1 MTDHNRLMKI
11 ATFNVNSIRRRVGA
25 LCKWLQDASPDVVLL
40 QELKALPEQVPI
52 MEIEALGY
60 RVELVGQKAYNG
72 VAIVSRHPITITQR
86 ALPGESADDH
96 ARYIEGDIAGPG
108 GVVRVASIYL
118 PNGNP
123 APGDKFDYKL
133 RFLNR
138 LREHAKELL
147 DLEMPVVLGGD
158 YNVVP
163 TDHDV
168 YDPIGQADDALCRPE
183 TRQAYRCLLNLGY
196 TEAYRALHPNRI
208 EYSFWDYQA
217 GSWQKNNGW
226 RIDHLLLSPQAAD
239 RLLACEIDRGP
250 RGLPEASDHTP
261 VWCELR

>member
-1 MTDHNRLMKI
+1 MTDHNGLMKI

-86 ALPGESADDH
+86 ALPGESGDDH
-96 ARYIEGDIAGPG
+96 ARYIEGDISSPG

-168 YDPIGQADDALCRPE
+168 YDPVGQADDALCRPE
-183 TRQAYRCLLNLGY
+183 TRQAYRCLVNLGY
-196 TEAYRALHPNRI
+196 TESYRALHPNRI